1 MRPGS
6 TTSNRGSYRNGR
18 KHSWNLAGH
27 ERCWPKHWSAFT
39 VDTTKRIYITLF
51 FATVITMTGLGII
64 NPILPLYAKS
74 MKATGVQLGVV
85 FASFAL
91 SRSIFAPIIGQY
103 SDRHGRK
110 NLMVAGLVLFTLVS
124 ACFVYAN
131 SPLTLTLIRLLQ
143 GFAVVLVTPVA
154 QAYIGDLTP
163 VGKEGKYMNLFYM
176 SFFAGMAIGP
186 YLGGYLADRF
196 NMKAPFYAMGGL
208 SLLGM
213 VLMLLLVP
221 ESSAIKSHDKKG
233 TPFFKS
239 LLPVYKDKPMVGIMT
254 YMATRG
260 FYRWG
265 FNTFF
270 PLIAIRAEKMSPA
283 DIGLVLSVYM
293 LFGTIMQYPF
303 GLMADKFP
311 SQKINLILIGG
322 TCSAFSMCAIAYSHS
337 MLMFVTLATSMGG
350 FSSVSRASTV
360 AIRTERGRIYG
371 MGSATGAFTTS
382 LSLGQVLG
390 PILFGVIADI
400 SSIHAAFLVGGLV
413 GLTGTI
419 VSGIF
424 LKSSTAY

>member
-1 MRPGS
+1 MADM
-6 TTSNRGSYRNGR
+6 N
-18 KHSWNLAGH
+18 K
-27 ERCWPKHWSAFT
+27 K
-39 VDTTKRIYITLF
+39 IYITLF
-51 FATVITMTGLGII
+51 FATLITMTGLGII

-74 MKATGVQLGVV
+74 MKATGIQLGII

-103 SDRHGRK
+103 SDQHGRK
-110 NLMVAGLVLFTLVS
+110 NLMITGLVLFTVVS

-131 SPLTLTLIRLLQ
+131 SPLALTLIRLLQ

-163 VGKEGKYMNLFYM
+163 VGKEGKYMNLFFM

-186 YLGGYLADRF
+186 YLGGYLTDRF

-208 SLLGM
+208 SLLAM
-213 VLMLLLVP
+213 VLMLFLVP
-221 ESSAIKSHDKKG
+221 ESSAIKSHDKKRAS
-233 TPFFKS
+233 FFKS
-239 LLPVYKDKPMVGIMT
+239 LLPVYKDKPMIGIMT
-254 YMATRG
+254 YMGTRG

-270 PLIAIRAEKMSPA
+270 PLIAIRAENMSPA
-283 DIGLVLSVYM
+283 DIGLVLSAYM
-293 LFGTIMQYPF
+293 LFGTIIQYPS
-303 GLMADKFP
+303 GLMADKFS
-311 SQKINLILIGG
+311 SQKVNLILIGG
-322 TCSAFSMCAIAYSHS
+322 ACSAFSMCAIAYSHS
-337 MLMFVTLATSMGG
+337 MLMFVLLAMSMGG

-390 PILFGVIADI
+390 PVLFGVIADI
-400 SSIHAAFLVGGLV
+400 STIPVAFLVGGLV

-424 LKSSTAY
+424 FKFSTDY